1 MAFFTQ
7 ILPRRQF
14 RLAPFDLAPLAFEM
28 ESDWEEGELLLDRVV
43 TRSADQPGVVALGA
57 PTPGQLHAS
66 IERHLRS
73 SERPAAPAAAD
84 ARDELRDAL
93 AELRRSLG

>member
-1 MAFFTQ
+1 MAFLTRFF
-7 ILPRRQF
+7 PRRHF
-14 RLAPFDLAPLAFEM
+14 RLSEFDLAPLAFEM

-43 TRSADQPGVVALGA
+43 SRSADRPGVVALAA
-57 PTPGQLHAS
+57 PTAGELHAS

-73 SERPAAPAAAD
+73 SDRQCKPAEPD

>member
-1 MAFFTQ
+1 MAFMTR
-7 ILPRRQF
+7 ILPRRHF
-14 RLAPFDLAPLAFEM
+14 RLREFDLAPLAFEM
-28 ESDWEEGELLLDRVV
+28 DADTEEGELLLDRVV
-43 TRSADQPGVVALGA
+43 SRSDDQPGVVALAA
-57 PTPGQLHAS
+57 PTAGELHAS

-73 SERPAAPAAAD
+73 ADRPCKPPETD